1 MACLHRCR
9 STVDAEQVEFGL
21 RLAYPD
27 VLDGRTGHHASRG
40 IGGFGQG
47 LRQALQG
54 GTVFLSDEIQA
65 GQMGAVGAEQNPSQ
79 GRCHLGMK
87 GHGEIHSGSAGLA
100 EKRSEEHTSEL
111 QSLMSISYAVFCLKK
126 KIKYRQ

>member
-79 GRCHLGMK
+79 GRGHMGMK
-87 GHGEIHSGSAGLA
+87 STEERRVGKEGVSTCRSRWLA
-100 EKRSEEHTSEL
+100 
-111 QSLMSISYAVFCLKK
+111 
-126 KIKYRQ
+126 